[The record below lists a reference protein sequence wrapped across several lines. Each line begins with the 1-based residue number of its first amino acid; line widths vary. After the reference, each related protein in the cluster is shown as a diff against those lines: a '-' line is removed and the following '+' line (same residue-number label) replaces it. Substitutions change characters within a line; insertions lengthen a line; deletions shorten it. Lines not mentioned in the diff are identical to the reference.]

1 MATAKQIAWRKKFA
15 ALAKAGKLTKKRK
28 ASPAKKKAPA
38 RKVAAKSIKSPSARK
53 YPSKYGNGPAPRS
66 NSPLFRVLVGTNRVG
81 AFWKLTDAKSYAQAL
96 ADSTGKSVSIERMA

>member
-28 ASPAKKKAPA
+28 ASPA